1 MLLKKEIVLCELF
14 FKMRF
19 QHEIGIIMSHVQIFI
34 MEVAWVK
41 HVIQQFIRKKAGL
54 EFYKMFYRVMEF
66 LF

>member
-54 EFYKMFYRVMEF
+54 EFYKMFYRLMEF

>member
-1 MLLKKEIVLCELF
+1 MLLRKEIVLCELF